1 MPISYTNLPLW
12 QLIAHQKVFEVIER
26 KGPDFYD
33 NWDLHNFEGA
43 CIQNTK
49 YGSIEKWRAFKQY
62 ISADLKA
69 LDSSMPLLRFREPG
83 QHYCYEL
90 FLLPPSSWGSRGAP
104 GFWNK
109 VSRAFSEDKLPCSK
123 EYFIEK
129 YMDIVNQY
137 GIPFG
142 EDEYI
147 NIPEFDHGGMSVG
160 SVGGYFAEYALEILL
175 NRLEHYLSGEKD
187 MSYSIDD
194 YKDRMS
200 SPVRMIRTNPETRE
214 PYQSCIRLVN
224 GSCVEQT
231 ADAVVNAAN
240 KYLAHGAGI
249 CGVIFDKANSQKLT
263 AACNYYDTPLKDG
276 QVAITPAFDLYNFK
290 NIIHAV
296 GPDFRVTPKAFKE
309 LFEAYYNSLIA
320 LKDNGLHS
328 ISFPL
333 ISAGIFGGNLPHPA
347 EESAKQALRA
357 YNTFRKNFPDYDIE
371 VMVCA
376 FTSNEQR
383 EAAKIL

>member
-309 LFEAYYNSLIA
+309 LYVVWFILRK
-320 LKDNGLHS
+320 LLVLS
-328 ISFPL
+328 ISL
-333 ISAGIFGGNLPHPA
+333 LVMM
-347 EESAKQALRA
+347 L
-357 YNTFRKNFPDYDIE
+357 NTFFIGYHLHDVAY
-371 VMVCA
+371 VAVQSS
-376 FTSNEQR
+376 TY
-383 EAAKIL
+383 L